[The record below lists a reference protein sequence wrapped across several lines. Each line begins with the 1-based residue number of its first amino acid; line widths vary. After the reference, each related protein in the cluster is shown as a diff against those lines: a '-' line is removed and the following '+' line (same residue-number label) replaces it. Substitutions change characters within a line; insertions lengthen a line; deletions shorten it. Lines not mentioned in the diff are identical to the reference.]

1 MFYDNKWMKYTS
13 VHIFS
18 QDSYGLTMHQSQ
30 YLFAVLVTVGR
41 LIVVIAIAATLDCC
55 LSVALRVAIAAVR
68 E

>member
-18 QDSYGLTMHQSQ
+18 QDSYGHTMYQSQ